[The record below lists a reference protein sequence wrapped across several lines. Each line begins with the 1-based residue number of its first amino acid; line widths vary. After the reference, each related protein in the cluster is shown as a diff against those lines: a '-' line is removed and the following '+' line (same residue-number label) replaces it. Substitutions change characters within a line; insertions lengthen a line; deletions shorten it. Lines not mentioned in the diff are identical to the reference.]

1 MCVFVQ
7 PIHNNSDTHTV
18 KTCTSAWTHT
28 HIHTHTCSQA
38 IPTYTHRCMS
48 TCTHTHTWV
57 STHTCALTPPT
68 VPPKQL
74 FCKAAFVLFCD
85 ESYPPYFLAV
95 LTGLGP
101 RREVWLFLGN
111 AVTANV
117 YKTFR
122 DSCLI
127 LLLTLISAS
136 TSFGNLLDTRMPAQ
150 QQHERTIVITGSQTI
165 LKSIQC
171 YHSFTGNQ
179 GRLIPN
185 IITGGGV
192 GAGRSLGRK
201 NAWTQE
207 LNSNLDNKPAFGV
220 LKRKIKRASSGTK
233 DGDIYS
239 QH

>member
-1 MCVFVQ
+1 MCM
-7 PIHNNSDTHTV
+7 NTH
-18 KTCTSAWTHT
+18 
-28 HIHTHTCSQA
+28 
-38 IPTYTHRCMS
+38 TYTHSHML
-48 TCTHTHTWV
+48 TGNTHVHTQMHAYMHAHAYL
-57 STHTCALTPPT
+57 SEHTYMCSHTPHSATKTTLLQSSICPFLWWILPT
-68 VPPKQL
+68 
-74 FCKAAFVLFCD
+74 
-85 ESYPPYFLAV
+85 YFLAV

-127 LLLTLISAS
+127 LLLTLTSAS

-150 QQHERTIVITGSQTI
+150 QRHERTIVVTGSQTI

-201 NAWTQE
+201 NTWTQE